1 MRFATTMK
9 RSDSC
14 SPIGFPLAL
23 WALLSLTFRRRQT
36 SQIRCYYLTC
46 ARCAL
51 EPRWVF
57 PYLALSI
64 GRCCLLPGGRHRLP
78 HIRNE
83 AVSLHAFALRL
94 RTLHCL
100 RLNLTSRL
108 RLQGYVLTARYG
120 FVRRRLSLLCNNNA
134 YWRTPRTAQRLQSS
148 LTSDIAAILRSH
160 SHPNRRTHQ
169 HKPYIFS
176 KPGRRLTLFI
186 RQNDR

>member
-36 SQIRCYYLTC
+36 SQIRCYYLSC

-78 HIRNE
+78 HTRNE

-134 YWRTPRTAQRLQSS
+134 YWRTPPSPRCFAYEECRTAPPPPQAPPPASGFESQRKNRHPGALCRPTA
-148 LTSDIAAILRSH
+148 TS
-160 SHPNRRTHQ
+160 RR
-169 HKPYIFS
+169 
-176 KPGRRLTLFI
+176 R
-186 RQNDR
+186 

>member
-78 HIRNE
+78 HTRNE

-134 YWRTPRTAQRLQSS
+134 YWRTPPLLTKIGWPYSCFTKTVTSQDCLSINSFVVKSANKGLYCFSS
-148 LTSDIAAILRSH
+148 
-160 SHPNRRTHQ
+160 
-169 HKPYIFS
+169 
-176 KPGRRLTLFI
+176 
-186 RQNDR
+186 

>member
-78 HIRNE
+78 HTRNE

-134 YWRTPRTAQRLQSS
+134 YWRTPPEPPLWKRSGKPAASS
-148 LTSDIAAILRSH
+148 FCPEACGA
-160 SHPNRRTHQ
+160 
-169 HKPYIFS
+169 K
-176 KPGRRLTLFI
+176 
-186 RQNDR
+186 